1 MAKIKKILNV
11 GIVGAG
17 LIGGKRADAIRVL
30 GERGATA
37 SRVVAI
43 HDPNLFRAEA
53 FAKKYDVVM
62 FRTWEELVKSP
73 EIDVVIVA
81 VPNAFAAK
89 IAIAALRAGKHVL
102 CEKPLGITPRESRL
116 ILAASRHSHRLVKAG
131 FNHRFHPAIA
141 RAKELF
147 DRGAIGKLVFIRGRY
162 GHGGRAGME
171 NEWRFNRKISG
182 GGELLDQGVHLIDLM
197 RWFGGDFE
205 NAYGVVDT
213 KVWKS
218 KKWKPNVEDNAFAIL
233 KNRDVTASLH
243 ASVTNWGNIFSL
255 EIFGDKGYLI
265 VEGLGRWYGVETL
278 KFGKRKPLH
287 GDVVLKT
294 WTFPGADKSWEAE
307 WKNFVSAIR
316 GAAKL
321 NGSGEDG
328 LRANEIV
335 EALYQSSRFNKEIKL
350 K

>member
-1 MAKIKKILNV
+1 MAKIKKTLRI

-17 LIGGKRADAIRVL
+17 LIGGKRADAIV
-30 GERGATA
+30 ATPG
-37 SRVVAI
+37 SRLVAI
-43 HDPNLFRAEA
+43 HDANVFRAEA
-53 FAKKYDVVM
+53 FAKKYDVPM
-62 FRTWEELVKSP
+62 FRTWQELVKSD
-73 EIDVVIVA
+73 EVDAVVVA

-89 IAIAALRAGKHVL
+89 IVIAALSAKKHVL
-102 CEKPLGITPRESRL
+102 CEKPFGITPKESRA
-116 ILAASRHSHRLVKAG
+116 ILVAARKAKRVVKAG

-147 DRGAIGKLVFIRGRY
+147 DGGAIGKLVFIRGRY

-182 GGELLDQGVHLIDLM
+182 GGELLDQGVHLIDLA
-197 RWFGGDFE
+197 RWFAGEFE
-205 NAYGVVDT
+205 SAYGVTET

-218 KKWKPNVEDNAFAIL
+218 KKWKPAVEDNAFGIL
-233 KNRDVTASLH
+233 KGRNVTASLH
-243 ASVTNWGNIFSL
+243 ATVTNWGNIFSL
-255 EIFGDKGYLI
+255 EIFGDAGYLI

-307 WKNFVSAIR
+307 WKNFVSVVR
-316 GAAKL
+316 GEAKL